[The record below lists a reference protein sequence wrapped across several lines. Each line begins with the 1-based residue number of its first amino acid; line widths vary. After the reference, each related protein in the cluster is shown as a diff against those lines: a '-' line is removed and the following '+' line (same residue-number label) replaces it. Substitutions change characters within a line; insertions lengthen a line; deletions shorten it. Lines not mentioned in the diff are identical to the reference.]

1 MSVKNVLSFKVS
13 TTLSAYRIVSA
24 VSSTANTVEYPPNA
38 QVKPIG
44 VTIDDVKDTNQ
55 AIPVCVSG
63 IAKVYF
69 NDTVTSGKLVASDS
83 SGRGIPFS
91 VPVFATTTD
100 LTLPTG
106 VVGILVG
113 PTIGLTGTIADVLVQ
128 PQLVR

>member
-1 MSVKNVLSFKVS
+1 MSSKNILSFKC
-13 TTLSAYRIVSA
+13 TATLSAYRIVSA
-24 VSSTANTVEYPPNA
+24 MSSTANTVEYPPSA
-38 QVKPIG
+38 YIRPIG
-44 VTIDDVKDTNQ
+44 VTTDDVKDTNQ

-83 SGRGIPFS
+83 SGRG
-91 VPVFATTTD
+91 VPHVLPSYSTFTD
-100 LTLPTG
+100 FTLPVG

-128 PQLVR
+128 PQLIR